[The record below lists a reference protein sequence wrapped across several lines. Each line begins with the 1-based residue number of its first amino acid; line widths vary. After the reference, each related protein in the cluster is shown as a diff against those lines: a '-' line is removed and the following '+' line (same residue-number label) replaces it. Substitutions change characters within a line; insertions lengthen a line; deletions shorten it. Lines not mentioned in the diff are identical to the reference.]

1 MAESL
6 RVLDLP
12 GMALAGLHLIEASAG
27 TGKTYAISHL
37 VLRLVLEAERRIDQI
52 LVLTFTDA
60 ATEELRERITQ
71 RLREARAAFVPGSP
85 APRDALLAD
94 LVARHADPERARV
107 LLDAA
112 VAAMDRAAIHTI
124 HGFCYS
130 LLRDFAFECGVPFD
144 AELLSD
150 EGRLRRE
157 VAEDFWR
164 RRLAGLER
172 DEAHWILTCLPKGP
186 DSLID
191 RLAVGLGAVPLR
203 LLPEEAP
210 EWRADWE
217 AARALF
223 GRLRALWP
231 EARKEVAALLR
242 GAALRRNI
250 YSESAIEASLV
261 TLDELVA
268 SALLPVTLDNAK
280 DFERLTP
287 AKLALST
294 LKAAK
299 TPKHAVFDL
308 CGELAASLENLGRRF
323 CTALYHEALAFM
335 RAELARR
342 KAERRLF
349 AFDDL
354 LGLVDE
360 ALAGARG
367 AALAARIRET
377 YRHVLIDEFQ
387 DTDSLQYRIF
397 SRVYIENQ
405 GHEQERLG
413 LFLIGDPK
421 QAIYAF
427 RGADIFTY
435 MGAGRVAARR
445 GCVHGMD
452 TNWRSTTPLIAAVNQ
467 IFSSA
472 QAPFIFAE
480 DIRFEPVKPRPD
492 ADAEPLR
499 LEGAPATGLLWRWLP
514 ITDANRTDKGE
525 RIRADLARH
534 EAAADC
540 ASEIAAL
547 LVAAGEGR
555 ARLGSRELRAGDI
568 AVLVRSHREG
578 RLIREALARHG
589 ISCVSIGRE
598 TVFTSEE
605 AEELAII
612 LAALRAGADEGALRR
627 ALATRLLGWSAADLA
642 GLESDEG
649 RWSALLARFEDYRE
663 RWRTGGP
670 LSALERLVHQEGV
683 AVRLRAE
690 PDGERRLTNLLHLIE
705 LAQEAERQHPGIEG
719 LEQWLADQRREAD
732 SGDGALLRLESD
744 EALVRILTIHKSKG
758 LEFPLVFLPFVY
770 GANPTLARPPAVGE
784 PFIFH
789 DRERLERCLDL
800 GTDEP
805 SRCQHL
811 TLLRE
816 EALAEDLRLFYVA
829 ITRAKQRCVIYW
841 GAVNHLERSAL
852 AYLLHQDVQGGV
864 AHLARTSEED
874 LRADLVRLVAA
885 SDGAMR
891 LENIASARVQGAPSA
906 AVERQTLAP
915 ASFRG
920 LVRRDWRILS
930 YSGLAAGRTD
940 GEHPDHDAFGPA
952 APVSGRHSDPVDP
965 IFDFPRGAR
974 AGECLHHLFEHLDF
988 PEARGAALEAA
999 VDGVLARHGLEAE
1012 WRTTL
1017 IDWTGQVLD
1026 TPLDAQGLCLRQ
1038 LTLGQRRNE
1047 LEFDFALEGFEP
1059 HRLSRLLECH
1069 GYPMPRLDAG
1079 RWRGLMKGFIDL
1091 VFRLGDRYYILDYKS
1106 NHLGDRLDDY
1116 GPEGLQQAM
1125 RAHHYHLQYLIY
1137 LVALHRYLGWRLPGY
1152 EVERH
1157 IGGVYY
1163 LFLRGMRP
1171 EHGPGRGVFY
1181 DRPPCTLIESL
1192 DACFGAALEKQ
1203 P

>member
-1 MAESL
+1 
-6 RVLDLP
+6 
-12 GMALAGLHLIEASAG
+12 
-27 TGKTYAISHL
+27 
-37 VLRLVLEAERRIDQI
+37 
-52 LVLTFTDA
+52 F
-60 ATEELRERITQ
+60 
-71 RLREARAAFVPGSP
+71 RAA
-85 APRDALLAD
+85 
-94 LVARHADPERARV
+94 
-107 LLDAA
+107 
-112 VAAMDRAAIHTI
+112 
-124 HGFCYS
+124 
-130 LLRDFAFECGVPFD
+130 
-144 AELLSD
+144 
-150 EGRLRRE
+150 
-157 VAEDFWR
+157 
-164 RRLAGLER
+164 
-172 DEAHWILTCLPKGP
+172 
-186 DSLID
+186 
-191 RLAVGLGAVPLR
+191 
-203 LLPEEAP
+203 
-210 EWRADWE
+210 
-217 AARALF
+217 
-223 GRLRALWP
+223 
-231 EARKEVAALLR
+231 
-242 GAALRRNI
+242 
-250 YSESAIEASLV
+250 
-261 TLDELVA
+261 
-268 SALLPVTLDNAK
+268 
-280 DFERLTP
+280 
-287 AKLALST
+287 
-294 LKAAK
+294 
-299 TPKHAVFDL
+299 
-308 CGELAASLENLGRRF
+308 
-323 CTALYHEALAFM
+323 LYQEALAFM

-342 KAERRLF
+342 KSERRQL

-367 AALAARIRET
+367 TLLAARIRET
-377 YRHVLIDEFQ
+377 YRHALIDEFQ

-405 GHEQERLG
+405 GREEEALG

-435 MGAGRVAARR
+435 MSAGRVAAEL
-445 GCVHGMD
+445 GCTHGMD

-467 IFSSA
+467 IFSGA
-472 QAPFIFAE
+472 RAPFIFAE
-480 DIRFEPVKPRPD
+480 DIRFEPVKPKPD

-499 LEGAPATGLLWRWLP
+499 LDGAPATGLLWRWLP
-514 ITDANRTDKGE
+514 ITDANMTDKGE

-540 ASEIAAL
+540 AGEIAAL

-555 ARLGSRELRAGDI
+555 ARLGQRELRAGDI

-578 RLIREALARHG
+578 RLIREALARYS

-605 AEELAII
+605 AEELAVI

-642 GLESDEG
+642 GLESDER
-649 RWSALLARFEDYRE
+649 RWSALLARFEGYRE
-663 RWRTGGP
+663 RWRASGC

-683 AVRLRAE
+683 AVRLRAG

-732 SGDGALLRLESD
+732 SGEGALLRLESD

-770 GANPTLARPPAVGE
+770 GANQSLSKPLAASE

-789 DRERLERCLDL
+789 DRERLDRCLDL

-805 SRCQHL
+805 SRRQHL

-829 ITRAKQRCVIYW
+829 ITRAKQRCVIHW
-841 GAVNHLERSAL
+841 GAVNHLEKSAA
-852 AYLLHQDVQGGV
+852 AYLLHQDAQGSV
-864 AHLARTSEED
+864 AHLAKSPEAD

-885 SDGAMR
+885 SAGAMR
-891 LENIASARVQGAPSA
+891 LENSAPARVRGAPPAS
-906 AVERQTLAP
+906 VEHQTLAP
-915 ASFRG
+915 APFKG
-920 LVRRDWRILS
+920 IVRRDWRILS
-930 YSGLAAGRTD
+930 YSGLVAGRED
-940 GEHPDHDAFGPA
+940 SEHPDHDALGGTA
-952 APVSGRHSDPVDP
+952 SLSGRRSDPVDP
-965 IFDFPRGAR
+965 IFAFPRGAR
-974 AGECLHHLFEHLDF
+974 AGECLHDLFEHLDF
-988 PEARGAALEAA
+988 PEARGAALEVA

-1012 WRTTL
+1012 WRETL
-1017 IDWTGQVLD
+1017 IDWTRQVLD
-1026 TPLDAQGLCLRQ
+1026 TPLDGQGLCLRQ

-1047 LEFDFALEGFEP
+1047 LEFHFALDGFEP
-1059 HRLSRLLECH
+1059 RRLTRLLEQH
-1069 GYPMPRLDAG
+1069 GYPMLRLDAG
-1079 RWRGLMKGFIDL
+1079 RWQGLMKGFIDL
-1091 VFRLGDRYYILDYKS
+1091 VFRVGDRYYILDYKS

-1125 RAHHYHLQYLIY
+1125 RAHRYHAQYLIY

-1152 EVERH
+1152 DYERH

-1171 EHGPGRGVFY
+1171 ERGPERGVFH
-1181 DRPPCTLIESL
+1181 DRPPRDLIESL
-1192 DACFGAALEKQ
+1192 DACFGAALEEQ